1 MSADKFNYRTILIG
15 SLAIAYA
22 VMWVGGVGH
31 YVLYGKPPLD
41 APWAASV
48 FLFLAGGIVA
58 LTAKKPDFR
67 KLFLAASFG
76 LLAEIHGVRF
86 GMIFSPYQY
95 TGVLQPRILGV
106 PLVMF
111 SAWMVLVAST
121 QQLFSRFPWP
131 IWLHSLISAA
141 WMTSIDL
148 VIDPLA
154 ANQLAYWQWEQD
166 GAYYGIPLHNFIG
179 WLIVSFLIFRGIG
192 RPRHSNPGAGMVGLT
207 IILFF
212 TCIAVSHRLLVP
224 SLIGFALSLGH
235 SFLMNPFRHLSDA
248 FSRLPSGGALRG

>member
-1 MSADKFNYRTILIG
+1 MNAGKYNLRKILIG

-22 VMWVGGVGH
+22 VMWCGGVGH

-48 FLFLAGGIVA
+48 FLFLAGCIVA
-58 LTAKKPDFR
+58 LTAKKMDLG
-67 KLFLAASFG
+67 KLLLAASLG

-95 TGVLQPRILGV
+95 TDVLQPRILDV

-111 SAWMVLVAST
+111 SAWMVLVAAT
-121 QQLFSRFPWP
+121 QQLFSRFSWP
-131 IWLHSLISAA
+131 AWLKSLLSAA

-154 ANQLAYWQWEQD
+154 ANQLAYWKWEQG

-179 WLIVSFLIFRGIG
+179 WLIVSFVIFLLIGS
-192 RPRHSNPGAGMVGLT
+192 PRYSNPAAGIVGLT

-212 TCIAVSHRLLVP
+212 TFIAVSHHLLYP
-224 SLIGFALSLGH
+224 ALIGFALSLGH
-235 SFLMNPFRHLSDA
+235 SLLMNPFQQLSVA
-248 FSRLPSGGALRG
+248 FSRLPSEAR